1 MAQYARPSGV
11 DSWEGW
17 ETNPF
22 YDALDETS
30 PNDSDFIQTPLSPNY
45 PLIYLL
51 LSPIGD
57 PATSSGHI
65 LRFRFRKSAASS
77 MDIGFG
83 VQLLETDTD
92 GPFLAEYYP
101 VATSDSWVTDT
112 YNLDAGQADSITDYA
127 NLILRIDSYTVG
139 TGTSVRGQIS
149 WIEFETPDLPGK
161 GPSGILRPKMVWP
174 VTRYL
179 TGG

>member
-1 MAQYARPSGV
+1 MAQYLRPSGV
-11 DSWEGW
+11 DNYDGW

-45 PLIYLL
+45 PTVYLN
-51 LSPIGD
+51 LSAISD
-57 PATSSGHI
+57 PLSSSGHI
-65 LRFRFRKSAASS
+65 LRFRYRKSAASS

-83 VQLLETDTD
+83 VQLIQTDPF
-92 GPFLAEYYP
+92 GSFLAEYYP
-101 VATSDSWVTDT
+101 VATSDTWVTDT
-112 YNLDAGQADSITDYA
+112 YNLDATQTDSITDYA
-127 NLILRIDSYTVG
+127 NLFLRIDAYVIGSG
-139 TGTSVRGQIS
+139 TAVRGQVS

-161 GPSGILRPKMVWP
+161 GPSRILRPTFVWP
-174 VTRYL
+174 VQRYL